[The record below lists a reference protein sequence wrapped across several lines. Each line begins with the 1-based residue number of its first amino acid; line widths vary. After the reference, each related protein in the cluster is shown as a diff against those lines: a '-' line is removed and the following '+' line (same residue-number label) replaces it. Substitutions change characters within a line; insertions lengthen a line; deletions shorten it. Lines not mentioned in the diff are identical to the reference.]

1 MLLPSHTHTHT
12 HTHTTTHTHTHTHT
26 HTLTLTHTHTV
37 DPPVLESQ
45 PLDATNIKLG
55 SNVTFTV
62 LAVGLDLSYEWEFG
76 DGSVLPDNPDYIGV
90 DTPTFTIR
98 NVTRE
103 DIDSYRCA
111 VSNAAGTVYSTIAN
125 MSLGELVL
133 Y

>member
-1 MLLPSHTHTHT
+1 M
-12 HTHTTTHTHTHTHT
+12 
-26 HTLTLTHTHTV
+26 

-45 PLDATNIKLG
+45 PLDATDIKLG

-98 NVTRE
+98 SVTRE
-103 DIDSYRCA
+103 DIGSYRCA
-111 VSNAAGTVYSTIAN
+111 VSNTAGTVYSAIAN

-133 Y
+133 IMTSCDLG